1 MIYLPFAPQVIYA
14 FLASVMALILQHE
27 DAVMRGGL
35 IINLSMGILGRHGFS
50 CHRTGY
56 RMTLVV
62 WQQGWVDLGEGSSP
76 GLVGSY

>member
-1 MIYLPFAPQVIYA
+1 MKMIDLPYAHQVIYA

-50 CHRTGY
+50 CHRTRFY
-56 RMTLVV
+56 LERL
-62 WQQGWVDLGEGSSP
+62 QGDSGGLIVRLG
-76 GLVGSY
+76 